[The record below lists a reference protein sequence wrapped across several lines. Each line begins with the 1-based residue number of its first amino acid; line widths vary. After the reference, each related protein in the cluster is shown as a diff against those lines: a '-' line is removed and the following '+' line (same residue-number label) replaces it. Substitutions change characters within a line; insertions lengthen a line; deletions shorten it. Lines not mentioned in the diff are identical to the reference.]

1 MFDLFQVKMLK
12 SSFFCPPTIGAVNVF
27 RRCVSWDCLLRF
39 ALPMACLH
47 LTIDSAILCVAWAT
61 FAILRVA

>member
-1 MFDLFQVKMLK
+1 MFDLFQVKCSKVLI
-12 SSFFCPPTIGAVNVF
+12 SPPTIGAVNVF
-27 RRCVSWDCLLRF
+27 RRCVSCDCLLRF
-39 ALPMACLH
+39 ALAMACLH